1 MTEGRLWKFKIA
13 KAGNPIAPDFLPRFS
28 LQSHLLY
35 EKLDHFPN
43 GVAGSD
49 LAVDPWYAEL
59 RLDGVEIPSRDLDLD
74 GGDVPTLMPCE
85 ARLLLVIDPFL
96 HGDLNVE
103 FGLGL
108 ILLELH
114 SVLRLQN
121 LKDLVLVLLASALE
135 G

>member
-1 MTEGRLWKFKIA
+1 M
-13 KAGNPIAPDFLPRFS
+13 
-28 LQSHLLY
+28 
-35 EKLDHFPN
+35 
-43 GVAGSD
+43 
-49 LAVDPWYAEL
+49 

-74 GGDVPTLMPCE
+74 GGDVPTLMPGE